1 MKEWILIIGIVLF
14 VFPMTKG
21 QSTYPPHG
29 LHQNSPTAYAFV
41 NCRLATKPGKYY
53 DEGVLI
59 IRNGLVENAGKKLKT
74 PLDAQV
80 IDLKGAYIYPGLI
93 DIYSSYG
100 ITKTGKTSGGGPKA
114 PQYQGKNKGPNAWN
128 DAVHPEQVAAESLKH
143 NPEAANK
150 WRKMGFTTVHSV
162 PNDGIFR
169 GSAALVQLGNDPLAS
184 DLLKTSSHQC
194 LSFSKGSSTQ
204 AYPSSLMGAI
214 ALIRQTFLDVDWYR
228 EAIDVQKNR
237 PNTPVF
243 ERNLSLETLMSIGKD
258 GKFIFECRDQQDIFR
273 AARIAKEFGLQF
285 IYKGGGDSYQRLDVI
300 RQMGAQLIVSL
311 NFPKGFDVNSP
322 ADAREVTLRQLM
334 HWEQAPLNAG
344 MIARN
349 EIPFSLT
356 TADLKSPEKEFWP
369 ALRKAVQYG
378 LGEDE
383 ALAAL
388 TTAPAEMLNV
398 EKRLGT
404 LEPGKLANFII
415 VDGPLFEKK
424 GAKVYETWVGGKRFV
439 QNPMPEANLSGTWEM
454 TYGDRQATLL
464 IGGKPAKPTAKVILT
479 VDTLPVQL
487 GLLGLDIAM
496 VFPESK
502 IRQAGKMRFIGLI
515 DKTKMGGTAVLAN
528 GNEVRWSAFRKGA
541 YEEEEKEEEEKGP
554 ELKDIPQPNFPF
566 GPYGFAEIP
575 EQKTIF
581 IQNATVWTNGGE
593 GILENADVLIE
604 RGRISQVGKG
614 LRPPGNAQVVD
625 GTGKHL
631 TPGIIDEHSHIGVSR
646 GVNEGSHAV
655 TAEVRIGDAL
665 DATDIDIYRQLA
677 GGVTTSQLLH
687 GSANPIGGQ
696 SAIIKLRWGMLPE
709 QLKFEN
715 APGFIKFALGENV
728 KQSNWGDL
736 YRSRYPQTRLG
747 VEQLMKDAFTAA
759 LDYRRARQDKAG
771 GLGSALP
778 LRKDLQME
786 ALLEIL
792 DSKRFVTCH
801 SYVQSEITMLMRLAE
816 SFNFRI
822 NTFTHILEGYK
833 VADKLAAHGANGS
846 TFSDW
851 WAYKYEVIDA
861 IPYNAALMATQGI
874 NVCINSDDA
883 EMGRRLNQEA
893 AKAVMY
899 GGMSEEDALKTV
911 TLNPAKALRI
921 DGRVGSVTPGKDAD
935 LVLWSD
941 HPLSVYAHAER
952 TYIDGRLMY
961 EEKRDVQLRE
971 VIRKERARLIKKMIK
986 EGGKGKPAGAPDKKL
1001 YHCETLESDYR

>member
-1 MKEWILIIGIVLF
+1 MKDWILITAIVLF

-41 NCRLATKPGKYY
+41 NCNLATKPGKFYE
-53 DEGVLI
+53 EGVLI

-74 PLDAQV
+74 PQDAQV

-93 DIYSSYG
+93 DVYSSYG
-100 ITKTGKTSGGGPKA
+100 VAPITKPQGGPKP
-114 PQYQGKNKGPNAWN
+114 PQYRGKNKGPNAWN
-128 DAVHPEQVAAESLKH
+128 DAVHPEYLNAKKLSHKK
-143 NPEAANK
+143 EAAAK
-150 WRKMGFTTVHSV
+150 WRKMGFTTVNSV
-162 PNDGIFR
+162 PNDGVFR
-169 GSAALVQLGNDPLAS
+169 GSGALVQLGNGPLAA
-184 DLLKTSSHQC
+184 DLLEPGTVQC

-214 ALIRQTFLDVDWYR
+214 ALIRQTFLDAAWYK
-228 EAIDVQKNR
+228 EAIDTQKNR
-237 PNTPVF
+237 PNTPAF
-243 ERNLSLETLMSIGKD
+243 ERNLSLETLSGLDRNAKY
-258 GKFIFECRDQQDIFR
+258 FFECKDHQDVLR
-273 AARIAKEFGLQF
+273 AAQIAQEFGLEF
-285 IYKGGGDSYQRLDVI
+285 VYKSGGDSYQRLSVLK
-300 RQMGAQLIVSL
+300 QMGANLIVTL
-311 NFPKGFDVNSP
+311 KFPKGFDVNSP

-344 MIARN
+344 MIARE
-349 EIPFSLT
+349 EIPFSIS

-378 LGEDE
+378 LAPEQ

-388 TTAPAEMLNV
+388 TTTPAEMLGM
-398 EKRLGT
+398 EKRIGT
-404 LEPGKLANFII
+404 LEPGMLANFII
-415 VDGPLFEKK
+415 TEGPLFEKK
-424 GAKVYETWVGGKRFV
+424 GTVIHETWVGGKRYV
-439 QNPMPEANLSGTWEM
+439 QEAIPETNLAGTWEM

-464 IGGKPAKPTAKVILT
+464 IGGKPTKPTAKVILT
-479 VDTLPVQL
+479 VDTLKVQL

-502 IRQAGKMRFIGLI
+502 IKQAGKIRFIGLI
-515 DKTKMGGTAVLAN
+515 DKTQMGGNAVLAD
-528 GNEVRWSAFRKGA
+528 GSEVRWSAFRKGP
-541 YEEEEKEEEEKGP
+541 YEEKKKEDDNKGP
-554 ELKDIPQPNFPF
+554 DLQGIPQPNFPF

-575 EQKTIF
+575 EQKTVF
-581 IQNATVWTNGGE
+581 IQGATVWTNGPG
-593 GILENADVLIE
+593 GVMENADVIVD
-604 RGRISQVGKG
+604 RGRVIEVGKG

-625 GTGKHL
+625 GKGKHL
-631 TPGIIDEHSHIGVSR
+631 TPGIIDEHSHIAISR
-646 GVNEGSHAV
+646 GVNEGTHAV
-655 TAEVRIGDAL
+655 TAEVRIGDVV

-696 SAIIKLRWGMLPE
+696 AATIKLRWGMLPE
-709 QLKFEN
+709 QMKFEN

-728 KQSNWGDL
+728 KQTNWGDL

-747 VEQLMKDAFTAA
+747 VEQLMRDAFTAA
-759 LDYRRARQDKAG
+759 LDYRRAREDKAG

-778 LRKDLQME
+778 LRRDLQME
-786 ALLEIL
+786 TLLEIL

-833 VADKLAAHGANGS
+833 VADKLAAHGAHGS

-861 IPYNAALMATQGI
+861 IPYNAALMAAQGI

-893 AKAVMY
+893 AKGVMY
-899 GGMSEEDALKTV
+899 GGMSEEDALKMV

-921 DGRVGSVTPGKDAD
+921 DDRVGSIESGKDAD

-941 HPLSVYAHAER
+941 HPLSIYAHAER
-952 TYIDGRLMY
+952 TYVDGRLLF
-961 EEKRDVQLRE
+961 EEQRDLQLRQL
-971 VIRKERARLIKKMIK
+971 ISKERARLIKKMIK
-986 EGGKGKPAGAPDKKL
+986 EGGKGKPAGSPEKKL
-1001 YHCETLESDYR
+1001 YHCETIESDYR

>member
-1 MKEWILIIGIVLF
+1 MKDWILIIAIVLF
-14 VFPMTKG
+14 VFPLTKG

-29 LHQNSPTAYAFV
+29 LHQNPSTAYAFV
-41 NCRLATKPGKYY
+41 NCRLATMPGKYY

-74 PLDAQV
+74 PQDAQV
-80 IDLKGAYIYPGLI
+80 IDLKGAYVYPGLI
-93 DIYSSYG
+93 DIYASYG
-100 ITKTGKTSGGGPKA
+100 IEEVDKPAGGRSKA
-114 PQYQGKNKGPNAWN
+114 PQYEGKNTGPNAWN
-128 DAVHPEQVAAESLKH
+128 DAVRPEDK
-143 NPEAANK
+143 AANSLEHKEETAAK

-162 PNDGIFR
+162 PNDGVFR
-169 GSAALVQLGNDPLAS
+169 GSGALVQLGDGPLAS
-184 DLLKTSSHQC
+184 DLLQPVTHQC

-214 ALIRQTFLDVDWYR
+214 ALIRQTFLDARWYK
-228 EAIDVQKNR
+228 EAISIQESR
-237 PNTPVF
+237 PSTPAF
-243 ERNLSLETLMSIGKD
+243 ERNMSLEVLSKLNKD
-258 GKFIFECRDQQDIFR
+258 ARFIFECTDHQDILR
-273 AARIAKEFGLQF
+273 AALIAREFGLQF
-285 IYKGGGDSYQRLDVI
+285 IYKGGGDSYQRLDALKAI
-300 RQMGAQLIVSL
+300 GASLIISL
-311 NFPKGFDVNSP
+311 DFPKGFDVNSP
-322 ADAREVTLRQLM
+322 TDAREVSLRQLM

-344 MIARN
+344 MVARN

-356 TADLKSPEKEFWP
+356 TAGLKSPEKEFWP
-369 ALRKAVQYG
+369 ALRKAIQYG
-378 LGEDE
+378 LEEDQ

-388 TTAPAEMLNV
+388 TTTPAQMLGMENRV
-398 EKRLGT
+398 GT
-404 LEPGKLANFII
+404 LEPGMLANFII
-415 VDGPLFEKK
+415 VDGPVFDKK
-424 GAKVYETWVGGKRFV
+424 EATVYETWVGGKRFV
-439 QNPMPEANLSGTWEM
+439 QTPMPEADLSGTWEL

-464 IGGKPAKPTAKVILT
+464 VGGKPAKPSAKIILT
-479 VDTLPVQL
+479 VDTLPVQI

-496 VFPESK
+496 VFPDSK

-515 DKTKMGGTAVLAN
+515 DDTRMGGTAVLVD
-528 GNEVRWSAFRKGA
+528 GQEVRWSAFRKGPYA
-541 YEEEEKEEEEKGP
+541 EKEKKDEEKGP
-554 ELKDIPQPNFPF
+554 DLQDIPQPNYPF
-566 GPYGFAEIP
+566 GPYGFATLP
-575 EQKTIF
+575 ESKTVF
-581 IQNATVWTNGGE
+581 IKNATVWTNGSD
-593 GILENADVLIE
+593 GILENADVLVGKGKIA
-604 RGRISQVGKG
+604 QVGKG
-614 LRPPGNAQVVD
+614 LQPPGNAQVVD

-631 TPGIIDEHSHIGVSR
+631 TPGIIDEHSHIAISR
-646 GVNEGSHAV
+646 GVNEGTHAV
-655 TAEVRIGDAL
+655 TAEVRIGDVV
-665 DATDIDIYRQLA
+665 DATDVDIYRQVA

-709 QLKFEN
+709 QMKFEN

-747 VEQLMKDAFTAA
+747 VEQLMKDAFAAA
-759 LDYRRARQDKAG
+759 LDYRRAQTEKSG
-771 GLGSALP
+771 GMGGALP
-778 LRKDLQME
+778 IRKDLQME

-861 IPYNAALMATQGI
+861 IPYNAALMAAQGI

-921 DGRVGSVTPGKDAD
+921 DDRVGAVLVGKDAD
-935 LVLWSD
+935 LVLWSG

-952 TYIDGRLMY
+952 TYIDGRLVF
-961 EEKRDVQLRE
+961 EEKRDAQLRE
-971 VIRKERARLIKKMIK
+971 VIAKERVRLINKMVK
-986 EGGKGKPAGAPDKKL
+986 EGGEGKPAGAPEKEL
-1001 YHCETLESDYR
+1001 YHCETIESDYR